1 MKKNLTKKDM
11 LDEIEDAKKRN
22 GGKISKAELMA
33 LFTKGDLSP
42 EEMKEI
48 AKQNG
53 IKLSKEDI
61 VMIAQMKKRDL
72 K

>member
-1 MKKNLTKKDM
+1 
-11 LDEIEDAKKRN
+11 
-22 GGKISKAELMA
+22 MA

-72 K
+72 KQKKEENKKKSKD